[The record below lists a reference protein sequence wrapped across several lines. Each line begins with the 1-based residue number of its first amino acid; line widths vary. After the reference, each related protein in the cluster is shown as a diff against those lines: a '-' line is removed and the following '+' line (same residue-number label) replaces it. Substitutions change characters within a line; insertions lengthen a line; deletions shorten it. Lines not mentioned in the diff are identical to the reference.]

1 MTGSATRHLLGMLA
15 ALAAC
20 ASCHSTEPEPQ
31 PGGKRADRCDL
42 SRPFGQPRPV
52 DLALGSLSCK
62 IESLSQDELRMDL
75 LCKPRKA
82 GAVPD
87 GPPLFVTRRARLADP
102 WGPLERVGGPFPARM
117 DAARISDDGRSILY
131 GEVSDRVVPGG
142 GRYPDGVRFV
152 STLWFATRAD
162 PLGPFEAPRHLD
174 ELSPEGSPTSFDIV
188 AARSD
193 LSAFY
198 VSDAY
203 SIEPE
208 DHVRRATR
216 LADGT
221 WRFEDAAFGLTRQHH
236 FLGAITSDELH
247 AFFSAYEQP
256 GAPWDVAFAARA
268 STSDGFPE
276 ASRVADVAAVNTAF
290 YDWPVWVSDDGCVLY
305 TRTED
310 LGGPP
315 SPDERVLPTH
325 ARAERPAMGAPD
337 APTICPDDDGNC
349 GGCGR
354 ACATGSTCRA
364 GTCVAEPAVLVA
376 AGEIAL
382 GPESCLAVKNG
393 VVYFTTDDAGPS
405 TFRDPKVFAVPKSGS
420 DRFPVGFGGR
430 TRAIVPKDAIPSIAD
445 AGTDGVIW
453 TENHLL
459 QSHHPWPGS
468 EQYGGALGSK
478 DPIAIAMTPDVA
490 YWAEVDGTVMRARRP
505 YGASRQKVLDG
516 RGEGHA
522 SSLVVVGGDVFVS
535 DPLLGE
541 IIRGPADGSAPA
553 GMTAFSGSPGA
564 RGLATG
570 DGVVYWA
577 APDAGRIVGSSGV
590 VAEGQASPWMVA
602 RDRSAT
608 YWVNRTENGA
618 VMKRADRGEIVTVAS
633 GQNMPTCV
641 AVDETSVYWID
652 VGTGSVLRAAK

>member
-1 MTGSATRHLLGMLA
+1 M
-15 ALAAC
+15 
-20 ASCHSTEPEPQ
+20 
-31 PGGKRADRCDL
+31 
-42 SRPFGQPRPV
+42 
-52 DLALGSLSCK
+52 
-62 IESLSQDELRMDL
+62 
-75 LCKPRKA
+75 
-82 GAVPD
+82 
-87 GPPLFVTRRARLADP
+87 
-102 WGPLERVGGPFPARM
+102 
-117 DAARISDDGRSILY
+117 
-131 GEVSDRVVPGG
+131 
-142 GRYPDGVRFV
+142 
-152 STLWFATRAD
+152 
-162 PLGPFEAPRHLD
+162 
-174 ELSPEGSPTSFDIV
+174 
-188 AARSD
+188 
-193 LSAFY
+193 
-198 VSDAY
+198 
-203 SIEPE
+203 
-208 DHVRRATR
+208 
-216 LADGT
+216 
-221 WRFEDAAFGLTRQHH
+221 
-236 FLGAITSDELH
+236 
-247 AFFSAYEQP
+247 
-256 GAPWDVAFAARA
+256 
-268 STSDGFPE
+268 
-276 ASRVADVAAVNTAF
+276 
-290 YDWPVWVSDDGCVLY
+290 
-305 TRTED
+305 
-310 LGGPP
+310 
-315 SPDERVLPTH
+315 
-325 ARAERPAMGAPD
+325 
-337 APTICPDDDGNC
+337 
-349 GGCGR
+349 
-354 ACATGSTCRA
+354 
-364 GTCVAEPAVLVA
+364 LVA

-478 DPIAIAMTPDVA
+478 DQIAIAMTPDVA
-490 YWAEVDGTVMRARRP
+490 YWAEVDGTVMRAQRP
-505 YGASRQKVLDG
+505 YGGSLQKVLDG

-535 DPLLGE
+535 DPRLGE
-541 IIRGPADGSAPA
+541 IMRGPADGSAPA